1 MQHPITR
8 ALLSAIEHSTEPM
21 VLSDPHAPD
30 HPIMAANGAFATM
43 TGYTLPQI
51 VGRNCRF
58 LQGTDTDPATTRR
71 IAAAIAA
78 QQASIEWIVNHRAN
92 GRPFWNLLFLSPI
105 HDRDGRLLH
114 YFGNQLDITTGLP
127 DWLTEVSFG
136 RAHMTEAHQ
145 AEFQRMLLA
154 ILDDETG
161 AEPAAR
167 ALERTLAATRRIA
180 ELSTALQPGGGPAI
194 PPPSPTQSA
203 TPP

>member
-1 MQHPITR
+1 MPHPITR
-8 ALLSAIEHSTEPM
+8 ALLSAIDHSTEPM

-30 HPIMAANGAFATM
+30 HPIVAANGAFAAM

-58 LQGTDTDPATTRR
+58 LQGKDTDPATTLR
-71 IAAAIAA
+71 IKAAIAA
-78 QQASIEWIVNHRAN
+78 QQANIEWIVNHRAN

-114 YFGNQLDITTGLP
+114 YFGNQLDITAGLP

-136 RAHMTEAHQ
+136 RAHMTDADQ
-145 AEFQRMLLA
+145 AEFQRLLLA
-154 ILDDETG
+154 ILDDESG
-161 AEPAAR
+161 AEPTAR

-180 ELSTALQPGGGPAI
+180 ELSTALQPGGAPI
-194 PPPSPTQSA
+194 PPPSPVQTA